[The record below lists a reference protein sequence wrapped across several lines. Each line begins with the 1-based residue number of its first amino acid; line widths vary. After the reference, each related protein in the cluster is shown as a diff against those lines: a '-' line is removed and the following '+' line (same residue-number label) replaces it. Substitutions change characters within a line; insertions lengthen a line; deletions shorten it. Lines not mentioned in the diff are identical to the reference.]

1 MLKALR
7 NQSYQESR
15 DCRIEEYGNMFI
27 KHEMFQISHAKSLK
41 FSDKMSKDMLM
52 HSKLTTESIWVT
64 FHIKSLSHC
73 SMGNHG
79 MGTSEYSNVHT
90 LQQQIWLSLP

>member
-52 HSKLTTESIWVT
+52 HSKLTTESIWVM
-64 FHIKSLSHC
+64 SCVRACLRL
-73 SMGNHG
+73 
-79 MGTSEYSNVHT
+79 GTCYILVLVE
-90 LQQQIWLSLP
+90 L